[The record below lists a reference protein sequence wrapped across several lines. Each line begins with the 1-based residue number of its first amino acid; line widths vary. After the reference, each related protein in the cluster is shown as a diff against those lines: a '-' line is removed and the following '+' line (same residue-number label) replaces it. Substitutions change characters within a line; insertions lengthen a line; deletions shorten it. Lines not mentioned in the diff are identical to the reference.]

1 MLAAIATFLAARG
14 VPAALAP
21 IVTWAAIGLIGAGVV
36 FGGYELVKHIGAADV
51 RAQIERQ
58 DNEAGLNGSTARL
71 SRRDCVD
78 RGGVYQFDTGLC
90 QGLKAGD
97 R

>member
-1 MLAAIATFLAARG
+1 MLGAIGTFLIARG
-14 VPAALAP
+14 LPAALAP
-21 IVTWAAIGLIGAGVV
+21 IVTWAAIGLVGAGVA

-58 DNEAGLNGSTARL
+58 DNEAGLNGSAARL
-71 SRRDCVD
+71 SRRDCVG

-90 QGLKAGD
+90 EGLKAGG